1 MIPSNSKRIQD
12 TPGLS
17 THSKSASKSKM
28 STTELPAAS
37 PVEAPSPPAEPVEMD
52 ALLASL
58 KSLDAADLLKV
69 MKLAL
74 AETEKRVK
82 GVVPRGR
89 AATAKK
95 AGSMPKGVVPPQLR
109 KPRAWVDFTLKHAL
123 ENGWEAFTVY
133 QTKKDKVTGE
143 KEEEEIEMPA
153 SVLHDGAHV
162 YEGSVTEK
170 TPAGR
175 QLIHKDAMSLSKQR
189 WAPKDKKGTHQA
201 LYEEFEA
208 EYVEEA
214 VEVPDAAS
222 VASSKKV
229 TKTTAAEKAA
239 AAAAKKEAKEAEK
252 EAKKA
257 AKEEEKAA
265 KKAEKEAEKEA
276 KKAEKEAEKARKA
289 AEKAATKKPAGKAP
303 VPAAALKKTGAA
315 PATAAPV
322 KAAAVVKAAPVKA
335 KPAPAPVKTE
345 EWKCPEDGMVHP
357 WAYKGKNY
365 LRNSDNEVW
374 LKAADGSCGEWQG
387 KYIPAEDRIDDSAAE
402 PDFEDE

>member
-1 MIPSNSKRIQD
+1 
-12 TPGLS
+12 
-17 THSKSASKSKM
+17 
-28 STTELPAAS
+28 
-37 PVEAPSPPAEPVEMD
+37 MD

-89 AATAKK
+89 AAAAKK

-109 KPRAWVDFTLKHAL
+109 KPRAWVDFTLQHAL
-123 ENGWEAFTVY
+123 QNGWEAFTVY

-143 KEEEEIEMPA
+143 KEEEEIEMPG

-162 YEGSVTEK
+162 YDGSVTEK

-189 WAPKDKKGTHQA
+189 WAPKDKKGTHQP

-208 EYVEEA
+208 SYVEEA
-214 VEVPDAAS
+214 VEVPDASS

-252 EAKKA
+252 
-257 AKEEEKAA
+257 AA
-265 KKAEKEAEKEA
+265 KKAEKEAEKER
-276 KKAEKEAEKARKA
+276 KKAEKDEEKATKKAEKDAEKARKA

-303 VPAAALKKTGAA
+303 VPAAALKKAAA
-315 PATAAPV
+315 PAPV
-322 KAAAVVKAAPVKA
+322 KAATVVKAAAPAPVKA
-335 KPAPAPVKTE
+335 KPAAASP
-345 EWKCPEDGMVHP
+345 EWTCPEDGMVHP
-357 WAYKGKNY
+357 WPYKGKNY

-374 LKAADGSCGEWQG
+374 LMAADGSCGDWQG
-387 KYIPAEDRIDDSAAE
+387 VYIPAEDRIDDSAAE
-402 PDFEDE
+402 PEFEDE

>member
-1 MIPSNSKRIQD
+1 M
-12 TPGLS
+12 
-17 THSKSASKSKM
+17 SAAD
-28 STTELPAAS
+28 LPAAS

-89 AATAKK
+89 AAAAKK

-143 KEEEEIEMPA
+143 KEEEEIEMPG

-257 AKEEEKAA
+257 AKEEEKAV
-265 KKAEKEAEKEA
+265 KKAAKDEEKAV

-303 VPAAALKKTGAA
+303 VPAAAVSAAAKKTGAA
-315 PATAAPV
+315 PAPV
-322 KAAAVVKAAPVKA
+322 KAAAVVKA
-335 KPAPAPVKTE
+335 KPAPAPVKAE
-345 EWKCPEDGMVHP
+345 EWTCPSDGMVHP
-357 WAYKGKNY
+357 WPYKGKQY

-374 LKAADGSCGEWQG
+374 LRGADGSCGDWQG

-402 PDFEDE
+402 PEFDDE

>member
-1 MIPSNSKRIQD
+1 M
-12 TPGLS
+12 
-17 THSKSASKSKM
+17 SATS
-28 STTELPAAS
+28 LPAAS
-37 PVEAPSPPAEPVEMD
+37 AVVAAPRRLPLAASEAVETSSPPAEPVEMD

-89 AATAKK
+89 AAAAKK

-109 KPRAWVDFTLKHAL
+109 KPRAWVDFTLQHAL
-123 ENGWEAFTVY
+123 QNGWEAFTVY

-143 KEEEEIEMPA
+143 KEEEEIEMPG

-162 YEGSVTEK
+162 YDGSVTEK

-208 EYVEEA
+208 SYVEEA
-214 VEVPDAAS
+214 VELPDASS
-222 VASSKKV
+222 VATSKKV

-252 EAKKA
+252 
-257 AKEEEKAA
+257 AA
-265 KKAEKEAEKEA
+265 KKAEKEAEKERKKAEKEAEKTA

-303 VPAAALKKTGAA
+303 VPAAALKKTGGA
-315 PATAAPV
+315 AAPV
-322 KAAAVVKAAPVKA
+322 KAATVVKAAAPAPVKA
-335 KPAPAPVKTE
+335 KPVAAAP
-345 EWKCPEDGMVHP
+345 EWTCPEDGMVHP
-357 WAYKGKNY
+357 WPYKGKQY

-374 LKAADGSCGEWQG
+374 LKAADGSCGDWQG
-387 KYIPAEDRIDDSAAE
+387 KYVPAEDRIDDSVPE
-402 PDFEDE
+402 PEFDDEE